1 MKLRNLPNILS
12 VIRICLVGVFV
23 FVFFN
28 DYPNNLF
35 GALIVFL
42 TAGLTD
48 VIDGFL
54 ARRFNWITNL
64 GKILDPLADKLMQ
77 CTVLVCMLI
86 KKLIPAWL
94 VFPFIIKEFLMLV
107 GGLFIIKKR
116 KVVVVSNIFGKITVV
131 FFYVAVALCILA
143 RDFLAQNPVILYVI
157 CALMLTAATSALVN
171 YASSYFKTLKINDS
185 SSAVETAQ

>member
-1 MKLRNLPNILS
+1 MGLRNIPNVLS

-23 FVFFN
+23 FVFFYN
-28 DYPNNLF
+28 YPDNLIL
-35 GALIVFL
+35 ALIVFL

-54 ARRFNWITNL
+54 ARRFNWITNA

-77 CTVLVCMLI
+77 CTVLICMLI

-94 VFPFIIKEFLMLV
+94 VFPFIVKEFLMLV

-116 KVVVVSNIFGKITVV
+116 RVIVVSNVFGKMTVV
-131 FFYVAVALCILA
+131 FFYTSVVLCILA
-143 RDFLAQNPVILYVI
+143 RDFLAQNPAILYVI
-157 CALMLTAATSALVN
+157 CSLMLIATVAALVN
-171 YASSYFKTLKINDS
+171 YAASYFKTLKINNS